1 MAVTVVTA
9 GEQYR
14 DYNNTISVGGKPRYG
29 NWKTGALRSAGMIGA
44 GKWAVLSEWARR
56 PLHGWE
62 TGALRSAGMIG
73 AGKWAVSPEWARRPL
88 HGWKT
93 GALRPGERRATAAGR
108 RAGFDFNWSPKSETL
123 GVGVYFCCA
132 GVGICA
138 KKYNTIVAQGGMRR
152 ISSVCVGGP
161 RCVAVRTLLAADHG
175 GVKWEMRR

>member
-1 MAVTVVTA
+1 MLVAVTVVTA

-14 DYNNTISVGGKPRYG
+14 DYDNTISVGGKPRYG
-29 NWKTGALRSAGMIGA
+29 NRK
-44 GKWAVLSEWARR
+44 
-56 PLHGWE
+56 

-175 GVKWEMRR
+175 GVKWEKRR